1 MRPRLDDELIYKAA
15 LPFFAK
21 YGYKKT
27 TLEDIASALDMSN
40 TNLYSYARSK
50 RDLYQCCVDY
60 AIDQW
65 QEFVRQQTRDIE
77 DPKEKL
83 VTTWRSAVGY
93 IIGNEEMMALLK
105 NDPTIFPMFPNVDPI
120 EEYNDWSVQYVKEIL
135 EEGIEKGVFRAT
147 INVTSPPPCS
157 LAGTSTSSSVPSKWR
172 SWTRPSSRRPC
183 PPSASSS
190 STACWSFPRK
200 VCKSPQ
206 QIRKTASQDA
216 RRSLFVCIAF
226 YGAFYRMYSRYRPTF
241 GMRSRSQHSSRL
253 RQNGTIIAT
262 RYVRNAEVVYQYMT
276 RTQTRVIGKCVR
288 YIAKL

>member
-65 QEFVRQQTRDIE
+65 QEFVRRQTRDIE

-93 IIGNEEMMALLK
+93 IINNEEMMALLK

-120 EEYNDWSVQYVKEIL
+120 EEYNDWAVQYVREIL
-135 EEGIEKGVFRAT
+135 EEGIEKGVFRANINIDIAATMLFGWYKYLIVSAVEMEELDSALIAET
-147 INVTSPPPCS
+147 I
-157 LAGTSTSSSVPSKWR
+157 STL
-172 SWTRPSSRRPC
+172 
-183 PPSASSS
+183 
-190 STACWSFPRK
+190 STILF
-200 VCKSPQ
+200 
-206 QIRKTASQDA
+206 DGL
-216 RRSLFVCIAF
+216 LFVPEE
-226 YGAFYRMYSRYRPTF
+226 G
-241 GMRSRSQHSSRL
+241 
-253 RQNGTIIAT
+253 
-262 RYVRNAEVVYQYMT
+262 V
-276 RTQTRVIGKCVR
+276 
-288 YIAKL
+288 

>member
-147 INVTSPPPCS
+147 INVDIAATM
-157 LAGTSTSSSVPSKWR
+157 LFGWYKYLIVSSVEMEELNE
-172 SWTRPSSRRPC
+172 TLIEETL
-183 PPSASSS
+183 
-190 STACWSFPRK
+190 STLG
-200 VCKSPQ
+200 
-206 QIRKTASQDA
+206 II
-216 RRSLFVCIAF
+216 LFD
-226 YGAFYRMYSRYRPTF
+226 G
-241 GMRSRSQHSSRL
+241 L
-253 RQNGTIIAT
+253 L
-262 RYVRNAEVVYQYMT
+262 VVPEEG
-276 RTQTRVIGKCVR
+276 V
-288 YIAKL
+288 

>member
-147 INVTSPPPCS
+147 INVDIAATM
-157 LAGTSTSSSVPSKWR
+157 LFGWYKYLIVSSVEMEELDE
-172 SWTRPSSRRPC
+172 TLIEETL
-183 PPSASSS
+183 
-190 STACWSFPRK
+190 STLG
-200 VCKSPQ
+200 
-206 QIRKTASQDA
+206 II
-216 RRSLFVCIAF
+216 LFDGLLIVPEE
-226 YGAFYRMYSRYRPTF
+226 G
-241 GMRSRSQHSSRL
+241 
-253 RQNGTIIAT
+253 
-262 RYVRNAEVVYQYMT
+262 V
-276 RTQTRVIGKCVR
+276 
-288 YIAKL
+288 